1 MVAARIIFSLE
12 ILLAVFQTHGQIGA
26 KVQQQGK
33 ITGLWQNREF
43 GYNMT
48 LILNDD
54 GSGEFDGEPI
64 KFKEQ
69 GSSLAITAGG
79 KTTDYHF
86 VLNAN
91 TMTLS
96 GGDLDQPIIF
106 TRQPP
111 GEQSNAVTGTQP
123 ADEAFSATDKK
134 LFGLWSGNGEMIEFK
149 ADGNCVYLGNTF
161 PYKVSQ
167 GHIILTTAQGNL
179 MLAYAISGT
188 QLTLTVNGQK
198 VIYVRV
204 VGSGISS
211 PTPTQPANG
220 ANVPMELVGQWCY
233 MNMSSNSQ
241 TSRCIVLNADGT
253 YVYSYS
259 SSRSVNTE
267 TLSGG
272 TSSQD
277 GDRGTWYV
285 QGDRIY
291 YNSTAS
297 GQGSYRLEKRNHPK
311 NVNDPMIVLD
321 GEPFVTTTAR
331 APWR

>member
-1 MVAARIIFSLE
+1 MKNVIVVF
-12 ILLAVFQTHGQIGA
+12 LLAAFSSQGQIGA

-33 ITGLWQNREF
+33 VYGLWQNNEF
-43 GYNMT
+43 GYQMT
-48 LILNDD
+48 LMLNLD

-64 KFKEQ
+64 KFSEK
-69 GSSLAITAGG
+69 GTVLAIISGG
-79 KTTDYHF
+79 KTTNYTF
-86 VLNAN
+86 AIKGNA
-91 TMTLS
+91 MTLS
-96 GGDLDQPIIF
+96 GGDLEKSITF
-106 TRQPP
+106 ARQ
-111 GEQSNAVTGTQP
+111 GNEQP
-123 ADEAFSATDKK
+123 ASVSNDQDSFSATDKK
-134 LFGLWSGNGEMIEFK
+134 ILGLWSGNGEMIEFK

-161 PYKVSQ
+161 PYKISQ
-167 GHIILTTAQGNL
+167 GHVILTSTQGN
-179 MLAYAISGT
+179 ATFEYAVNGSV
-188 QLTLTVNGQK
+188 LTLSANGQK
-198 VIYVRV
+198 VNYSKVL
-204 VGSGISS
+204 GSGISS
-211 PTPTQPANG
+211 GQSVGNSPKGSGSVPT
-220 ANVPMELVGQWCY
+220 ELVGQWCY
-233 MNMSSNSQ
+233 MNMTSNSQ
-241 TSRCIVLNADGT
+241 TSRCINLNADGT
-253 YVYSYS
+253 YTYSYN

-291 YNSTAS
+291 YNSQTS